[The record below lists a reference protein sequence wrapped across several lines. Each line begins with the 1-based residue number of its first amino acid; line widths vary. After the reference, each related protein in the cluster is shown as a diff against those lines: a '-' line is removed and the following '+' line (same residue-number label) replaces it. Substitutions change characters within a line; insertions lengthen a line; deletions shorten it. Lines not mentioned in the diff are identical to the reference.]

1 MTAIVS
7 SNFRVV
13 NAANF
18 ENDVKSS
25 NVYVA
30 IGKSDAWSNSTSD
43 ITDTTPFTP
52 NDHID
57 DLAEARRNILG
68 YKKITS
74 ANVSH
79 VIPRHNWENGSVYEA
94 WDSNDGAI
102 FDKKFY
108 IVTSEFK
115 VYKCIISPGTASNV
129 MPVQTLTQPQSEGDG
144 YTWKYMYTITTAQ
157 SEAFLTNAFMPVK
170 TIPLS
175 VTGKVANSGGAGT
188 SFILSESNPDISVG
202 HTVSGTGIS
211 GTPKVTAILGSKIT
225 VSTSQTVTAGTVLT
239 FKFADGSSGNTD
251 ASNNLSEGDYAQYL
265 NQKASFDDTKAAGIE
280 RFEVTNAGSGYT
292 GTPTAAITGDGTGIT
307 SATIVKSGNTISA
320 VNVTGTTKGTNYTIA
335 DVVISGGSGSNA
347 TARAVI
353 APKNGHGTDPVSELG
368 GFFMAL
374 AVSLDGV
381 ANSDLTV
388 GNDFRQVL
396 LVKDPL
402 LAAGAVATADS
413 LKGLKSLSVTSTTG
427 FQVDEVITGGT
438 SSAKAFIAEIGSG
451 ASAGKIFYYQNRKTG
466 FGIFQASEN
475 ITGGT
480 SSTTTAISSGG
491 VNAAEAD
498 VSSGEALF
506 LENRTPISRSATQ
519 IEDVKLILEF

>member
-30 IGKSDAWSNSTSD
+30 IGKSDAWSNTTSD

-68 YKKITS
+68 FKKITS

-108 IVTSEFK
+108 IMTSEFK

-129 MPVQTLTQPQSEGDG
+129 MPVQTLTQPQAEGDG

-175 VTGKVANSGGAGT
+175 TTGTVANSGGAGT

-202 HTVSGTGIS
+202 HTVSGTGIT
-211 GTPKVTAILGSKIT
+211 GTPKVTAITGSKIT
-225 VSTSQTVTAGTVLT
+225 VSESETVTAGTVLT
-239 FKFADGSSGNTD
+239 FQFANNTD
-251 ASNNLSEGDYAQYL
+251 ASNNLSEGDNAQYL
-265 NQKASFDDTKAAGIE
+265 NQKASFDDAKAAGIE
-280 RFEVTNAGSGYT
+280 RYEVTNAGSGYT
-292 GTPTAAITGDGTGIT
+292 SNPTATVTGDGADAQ
-307 SATIVKSGNTISA
+307 ATVVRSGNTVSA
-320 VNVTGTTKGTNYTIA
+320 VNVTGTNKGTNYTIA

-381 ANSDLTV
+381 DNNDLTV

-402 LAAGAVATADS
+402 LSTGAVATANS
-413 LKGLKSLSVTSTTG
+413 LKGLKSLTVGSTSG
-427 FQVDEVITGGT
+427 FQVDEVIEGGT
-438 SSAKAFIAEIGSG
+438 SEAKAFIAEIGSG

-466 FGIFQASEN
+466 FGIFTATET

-480 SSTTTAISSGG
+480 SSASTTISSGG

-506 LENRTPISRSATQ
+506 LENRTPISRAATQ